1 MSNPVFTIGHS
12 THAIEYFIDLLKRHS
27 VNVVADVRSTPF
39 SRMNPDFDQKALTD
53 HLKKHGINYVFLGRE
68 LGARPQDACC
78 YTSEV
83 RVDYDKLAVTSL
95 FQTGLERVIEG
106 AKNYRIA
113 LMCAERAPLDCHRSV
128 LISRYLADKMVSVN
142 HITSEGHA
150 VAHNDLV
157 AQLVAHYFPEGMA
170 ELRSPAEKI
179 AEAYRIHGRLI
190 AFHVKTTE
198 KSPKKIVEKHTNQ
211 IDMFAA

>member
-1 MSNPVFTIGHS
+1 MSNPIFTIGHS
-12 THAIEYFIDLLKRHS
+12 THAIGYFIDLLIRHAI
-27 VNVVADVRSTPF
+27 NVVADVRSTPF
-39 SRMNPDFDQKALTD
+39 SRMNPDFDQNALTG

-78 YTSEV
+78 YTSES
-83 RVDYDKLAVTSL
+83 RVDYDKLAATSL

-113 LMCAERAPLDCHRSV
+113 LMCAERAPLDCHRSI
-128 LISRYLADKMVSVN
+128 LISRYLADKNIEIN
-142 HITSEGHA
+142 HITPEGNA
-150 VAHNDLV
+150 VSHNDLQ
-157 AQLVAHYFPEGMA
+157 AQLVSYYFPDGMA
-170 ELRSPAEKI
+170 ELLSPAEKI

-198 KSPKKIVEKHTNQ
+198 KTLKKIVEKDNHQ